1 MSASL
6 DLSLGSDRP
15 TILVVEDDA
24 HIREV
29 LSGLLG
35 ALGYRL
41 LMAVSA
47 EQALDAL
54 NVVRPDL
61 VLTDVHLGAMNGI
74 ELCARLK
81 ADPRYE
87 LMPVVILTSVTDLQ
101 ARVAGLAAGADDFF
115 TKPVEFVELRTRLAA
130 LLRVKMLLGQL
141 ERAESVITTL
151 ALTIEARDPYTL
163 GHCDRLSRY
172 AVAVGEALGLDHEM
186 IRALRLGGY
195 LHDLGK
201 IAVPDGILL
210 KPGPLDPI
218 EQERIRAHAGA
229 GSDLVIGLHSMD
241 LVRPIMRHHHE
252 RWDGSGYPD
261 GLKGEAI
268 PLGARI
274 ISVVD
279 VFDALHTDRPY
290 KAALPRPEAVSLLLR
305 ETEAGYW
312 DPKVVETFLDILRQL
327 KLGSGLTFRHFR
339 GERRSHPHAKKCRN
353 VRPDP

>member
-1 MSASL
+1 VSDSL
-6 DLSLGSDRP
+6 DLSLAAISERP
-15 TILVVEDDA
+15 TILVVEDEP
-24 HIREV
+24 HIRDV
-29 LSGLLG
+29 LAGLLG

-47 EQALDAL
+47 EQALDVL
-54 NVVRPDL
+54 NVVSPDL
-61 VLTDVHLGAMNGI
+61 VLTDVHLGAMSGI

-87 LMPVVILTSVTDLQ
+87 LMPVVILTAVGDLE

-141 ERAESVITTL
+141 ERAEAVITTL

-172 AVAVGEALGLDHEM
+172 AVALGQALGLDPDM
-186 IRALRLGGY
+186 VRALRLGGY

-210 KPGPLDPI
+210 KPGPLDPM
-218 EQERIRAHAGA
+218 EQERIRAHPGA
-229 GSDLVIGLHSMD
+229 GSDLVLGLRSMEP
-241 LVRPIMRHHHE
+241 VRPIMRHHHE
-252 RWDGSGYPD
+252 KWDGSGYPD
-261 GLKGEAI
+261 GLKGAAI

-279 VFDALHTDRPY
+279 VFDALHTERPY
-290 KAALPRPEAVSLLLR
+290 KAALPRSEAVSLLIR
-305 ETEAGYW
+305 ETDAGYW
-312 DPKVVETFLDILRQL
+312 DPKVVETFLEILRQYQ
-327 KLGSGLTFRHFR
+327 
-339 GERRSHPHAKKCRN
+339 
-353 VRPDP
+353 

>member
-1 MSASL
+1 MSDRLELAT
-6 DLSLGSDRP
+6 GADRP
-15 TILVVEDDA
+15 TILVVEDEPR
-24 HIREV
+24 IRDV

-41 LMAVSA
+41 LMAASA
-47 EQALDAL
+47 EQALDVL
-54 NVVRPDL
+54 HVVSPDL
-61 VLTDVHLGAMNGI
+61 VLTDVHLGAMSGV

-87 LMPVVILTSVTDLQ
+87 LTPVVILTAVGDLE

-130 LLRVKMLLGQL
+130 LLRVRALLSQL
-141 ERAESVITTL
+141 DRAEAVITTL

-172 AVAVGEALGLDHEM
+172 AVALGEALGLDREM
-186 IRALRLGGY
+186 LRALRLGGY

-210 KPGPLDPI
+210 KPGPLDSL
-218 EQERIRAHAGA
+218 EQERIRAHPGA
-229 GSDLVIGLHSMD
+229 GSDLVLGLRSLD

-252 RWDGSGYPD
+252 KWDGSGYPD

-279 VFDALHTDRPY
+279 VYDALHTDRPY
-290 KAALPRPEAVSLLLR
+290 KPALPHSDAVSLLIR
-305 ETEAGYW
+305 ETDAGYW
-312 DPKVVETFLDILRQL
+312 DPKIVDTFLEILR
-327 KLGSGLTFRHFR
+327 SYR
-339 GERRSHPHAKKCRN
+339 
-353 VRPDP
+353 

>member
-1 MSASL
+1 MSDSL
-6 DLSLGSDRP
+6 ELGLPSPDRA
-15 TILVVEDDA
+15 TILVVEDDP
-24 HIREV
+24 HIRDA

-35 ALGYRL
+35 TLGYRL
-41 LMAVSA
+41 LMAASA

-54 NVVRPDL
+54 NVVSPDL
-61 VLTDVHLGAMNGI
+61 VLTDVHLGAMSGI

-87 LMPVVILTSVTDLQ
+87 LMPVVILTAVGDLE
-101 ARVAGLAAGADDFF
+101 ARVAGLSAGADDFF
-115 TKPVEFVELRTRLAA
+115 TKPVAFVELRTRLGA
-130 LLRVKMLLGQL
+130 LLRVRLLLSQL
-141 ERAESVITTL
+141 ERAEAVITTL

-172 AVAVGEALGLDHEM
+172 AVAVGEALGLDREM
-186 IRALRLGGY
+186 VRSLRLGGY

-201 IAVPDGILL
+201 ISVPDGILL

-218 EQERIRAHAGA
+218 EQERIRAHPGA
-229 GSDLVIGLHSMD
+229 GSDLVLGLRSLE

-252 RWDGSGYPD
+252 KWDGSGYPD
-261 GLKGEAI
+261 RLKGEAI

-290 KAALPRPEAVSLLLR
+290 KAALSRSEAVSSLIR
-305 ETEAGYW
+305 ETDAGYW
-312 DPKVVETFLDILRQL
+312 DPTVVETFLEILRQYQ
-327 KLGSGLTFRHFR
+327 
-339 GERRSHPHAKKCRN
+339 
-353 VRPDP
+353 

>member
-1 MSASL
+1 MNDKFDPEAAPP
-6 DLSLGSDRP
+6 DRP

-24 HIREV
+24 HIRDV

-35 ALGYRL
+35 TLGYRL
-41 LMAVSA
+41 LMAASA

-54 NVVRPDL
+54 NVVSPDL
-61 VLTDVHLGAMNGI
+61 VLTDVHLGAMSGI

-87 LMPVVILTSVTDLQ
+87 LMPVVILTAVGDLE

-115 TKPVEFVELRTRLAA
+115 TKPVAFVELRTRLGA
-130 LLRVKMLLGQL
+130 LLRVRLLLSQL
-141 ERAESVITTL
+141 ERAEAVITTL

-172 AVAVGEALGLDHEM
+172 AVAVGEALGLDPEM
-186 IRALRLGGY
+186 VRSLRLGGY

-218 EQERIRAHAGA
+218 EQERIRAHPGA
-229 GSDLVIGLHSMD
+229 GSDLVLGLRSME

-252 RWDGSGYPD
+252 KWDGSGYPD
-261 GLKGEAI
+261 HLKGEAI
-268 PLGARI
+268 PLGARV

-290 KAALPRPEAVSLLLR
+290 KAALPRAEAVSTLIR
-305 ETEAGYW
+305 ETDLGYW
-312 DPKVVETFLDILRQL
+312 DPRIVETFLEILRDH
-327 KLGSGLTFRHFR
+327 KHD
-339 GERRSHPHAKKCRN
+339 A
-353 VRPDP
+353 

>member
-1 MSASL
+1 MSDSL
-6 DLSLGSDRP
+6 DLSLDGISERP
-15 TILVVEDDA
+15 TILVVEDEP
-24 HIREV
+24 HIRDV
-29 LSGLLG
+29 LAGLLG

-47 EQALDAL
+47 EQALDVL
-54 NVVRPDL
+54 NVVSPDL
-61 VLTDVHLGAMNGI
+61 VLTDVHLGAMSGI

-87 LMPVVILTSVTDLQ
+87 LMPVVILTAVGDLE
-101 ARVAGLAAGADDFF
+101 ARVAGLAAGVDDFF

-141 ERAESVITTL
+141 ERAEAVITTL

-172 AVAVGEALGLDHEM
+172 AVALGEALGLDHEM
-186 IRALRLGGY
+186 LRALRLGGY

-210 KPGPLDPI
+210 KPGPLDPV
-218 EQERIRAHAGA
+218 EQERIRAHPGA
-229 GSDLVIGLHSMD
+229 GSDLVLGLRSME

-252 RWDGSGYPD
+252 KWDGSGYPD
-261 GLKGEAI
+261 GLKGAAI

-279 VFDALHTDRPY
+279 VFDALHTERPY
-290 KAALPRPEAVSLLLR
+290 KAALPRSEAVSLLIR
-305 ETEAGYW
+305 ETDAGYW
-312 DPKVVETFLDILRQL
+312 DPKVVETFLEILRQY
-327 KLGSGLTFRHFR
+327 
-339 GERRSHPHAKKCRN
+339 E
-353 VRPDP
+353 

>member
-1 MSASL
+1 MSDRL
-6 DLSLGSDRP
+6 DLSAATERP
-15 TILVVEDDA
+15 TILVVEDEPN
-24 HIREV
+24 IREL
-29 LSGLLG
+29 LSGLLR

-41 LMAVSA
+41 LMAASA

-54 NVVRPDL
+54 KVVSPDL
-61 VLTDVHLGAMNGI
+61 VLTDVHLGAMSGI
-74 ELCARLK
+74 ELCAQLK

-87 LMPVVILTSVTDLQ
+87 LLPVVILTAVGDLE

-115 TKPVEFVELRTRLAA
+115 TKPVEFVELSTRLAA
-130 LLRVKMLLGQL
+130 LLRVKTLLSQL
-141 ERAESVITTL
+141 DRAEAVITTL

-172 AVAVGEALGLDHEM
+172 AVALGEALGLDQAM
-186 IRALRLGGY
+186 LRALRLGGY

-210 KPGPLDPI
+210 KPGPLNPM
-218 EQERIRAHAGA
+218 EQERIRAHPGA
-229 GSDLVIGLHSMD
+229 GSDLVLGLRSLE

-261 GLKGEAI
+261 GLKAEAI

-279 VFDALHTDRPY
+279 VYDALHTDRPY
-290 KAALPRPEAVSLLLR
+290 KAALPRSEAVSLLMR
-305 ETEAGYW
+305 ETDAGYW
-312 DPKVVETFLDILRQL
+312 DPKIVDTFLEILRHY
-327 KLGSGLTFRHFR
+327 K
-339 GERRSHPHAKKCRN
+339 
-353 VRPDP
+353 

>member
-1 MSASL
+1 MSDNL
-6 DLSLGSDRP
+6 DLSLDAQSERP
-15 TILVVEDDA
+15 TLLVVEDEP

-41 LMAVSA
+41 LMATSA

-54 NVVRPDL
+54 NVVSPDL
-61 VLTDVHLGAMNGI
+61 VLTDVNLGTMSGI

-87 LMPVVILTSVTDLQ
+87 LMPVVILTAVGDLE

-172 AVAVGEALGLDHEM
+172 AVALGEALGLDHEM
-186 IRALRLGGY
+186 LRALRLGGY

-218 EQERIRAHAGA
+218 EQERIRAHPGA
-229 GSDLVIGLHSMD
+229 GSDLVLGLRSME

-252 RWDGSGYPD
+252 KWDGSGYPD
-261 GLKGEAI
+261 GLKGAAI

-279 VFDALHTDRPY
+279 VFDALHTERPY
-290 KAALPRPEAVSLLLR
+290 KAALSRSDAVSLLIR
-305 ETEAGYW
+305 ETDAGYW
-312 DPKVVETFLDILRQL
+312 DPKVVETFLDILRQH
-327 KLGSGLTFRHFR
+327 K
-339 GERRSHPHAKKCRN
+339 
-353 VRPDP
+353 

>member
-1 MSASL
+1 MSDSL
-6 DLSLGSDRP
+6 DLSLDRISERP
-15 TILVVEDDA
+15 TILVVEDEP

-41 LMAVSA
+41 LMAASA

-54 NVVRPDL
+54 NVVSPDL
-61 VLTDVHLGAMNGI
+61 VLTDVHLGAMSGI

-87 LMPVVILTSVTDLQ
+87 LMPVVILTAVGDLE

-141 ERAESVITTL
+141 ERAEAVITTL

-172 AVAVGEALGLDHEM
+172 AVALGEALGLDHEM
-186 IRALRLGGY
+186 LRALRLGGY

-210 KPGPLDPI
+210 KPGPLDPV
-218 EQERIRAHAGA
+218 EQERIRTHPGA
-229 GSDLVIGLHSMD
+229 GSDLVLGLRSME

-252 RWDGSGYPD
+252 KWDGSGYPD
-261 GLKGEAI
+261 GLKGAAI

-279 VFDALHTDRPY
+279 VFDALHTERPY
-290 KAALPRPEAVSLLLR
+290 KAALPRSEAVSLLIR

-312 DPKVVETFLDILRQL
+312 DPKVVETFLEILRQQ
-327 KLGSGLTFRHFR
+327 
-339 GERRSHPHAKKCRN
+339 
-353 VRPDP
+353 

>member
-1 MSASL
+1 MSDSL
-6 DLSLGSDRP
+6 DLALDAISERP
-15 TILVVEDDA
+15 TILVVEDEP
-24 HIREV
+24 HIRDV
-29 LSGLLG
+29 LAGLLG

-54 NVVRPDL
+54 NVVSPDL
-61 VLTDVHLGAMNGI
+61 VLTDVHLGAMSGI

-87 LMPVVILTSVTDLQ
+87 LMPVVILTAVGDLE

-141 ERAESVITTL
+141 ERAEAVITTL

-172 AVAVGEALGLDHEM
+172 AVALGQALGLDHEM
-186 IRALRLGGY
+186 LRALRLGGY

-210 KPGPLDPI
+210 KPGPLDPM
-218 EQERIRAHAGA
+218 EQERIRAHPGA
-229 GSDLVIGLHSMD
+229 GSDLVLGLRSME

-252 RWDGSGYPD
+252 KWDGSGYPD
-261 GLKGEAI
+261 GLKGAAI

-279 VFDALHTDRPY
+279 VFDALHTERPY
-290 KAALPRPEAVSLLLR
+290 KAALPRSEAVSLLIR
-305 ETEAGYW
+305 ETDAGYW
-312 DPKVVETFLDILRQL
+312 DPKVVETFLEILRQYQ
-327 KLGSGLTFRHFR
+327 
-339 GERRSHPHAKKCRN
+339 
-353 VRPDP
+353 

>member
-1 MSASL
+1 MSDKL
-6 DLSLGSDRP
+6 DLGSAPADRP

-24 HIREV
+24 HIRDV

-35 ALGYRL
+35 TLGYRM
-41 LMAVSA
+41 LMAASA

-54 NVVRPDL
+54 NVVSPDL
-61 VLTDVHLGAMNGI
+61 VLTDVHLGAMSGI
-74 ELCARLK
+74 ELCVRLK

-87 LMPVVILTSVTDLQ
+87 LMPVVILTAVGDLE

-115 TKPVEFVELRTRLAA
+115 TKPVAFVELRTRLGA
-130 LLRVKMLLGQL
+130 LLRVRLLLSQL
-141 ERAESVITTL
+141 ERAEAVITTL

-172 AVAVGEALGLDHEM
+172 AVAVGEALGLDPEM
-186 IRALRLGGY
+186 VRSLRLGGY

-218 EQERIRAHAGA
+218 EYERIRAHPGA
-229 GSDLVIGLHSMD
+229 GSDLVLGLRSME

-252 RWDGSGYPD
+252 KWDGSGYPD

-279 VFDALHTDRPY
+279 VFDALHTERPY
-290 KAALPRPEAVSLLLR
+290 KAALPRSEAVSTLIR
-305 ETEAGYW
+305 ETDLGYW
-312 DPKVVETFLDILRQL
+312 DPRVVETFLEILR
-327 KLGSGLTFRHFR
+327 HFK
-339 GERRSHPHAKKCRN
+339 HDA
-353 VRPDP
+353 

>member
-1 MSASL
+1 MSDSL
-6 DLSLGSDRP
+6 DLSLGVISERP
-15 TILVVEDDA
+15 TILVVEDEP

-29 LSGLLG
+29 LSGLLT

-41 LMAVSA
+41 LMAASA

-54 NVVRPDL
+54 NVVSPDL
-61 VLTDVHLGAMNGI
+61 VLTDVHLGAMSGI

-87 LMPVVILTSVTDLQ
+87 LMPVVILTAVGDLE

-115 TKPVEFVELRTRLAA
+115 TKPVEFVELRTRLTA

-141 ERAESVITTL
+141 DRAEAVITTL

-172 AVAVGEALGLDHEM
+172 AVALGEALGLDHEM
-186 IRALRLGGY
+186 VRALRLGGY

-218 EQERIRAHAGA
+218 EQERIRAHPGA
-229 GSDLVIGLHSMD
+229 GSDLVLGLRSME

-252 RWDGSGYPD
+252 KWDGSGYPD

-279 VFDALHTDRPY
+279 VFDALHTERPY
-290 KAALPRPEAVSLLLR
+290 KPALPRPEAVSLLIR
-305 ETEAGYW
+305 ETSAGYW
-312 DPKVVETFLDILRQL
+312 DPRVVETFLDILRQQ
-327 KLGSGLTFRHFR
+327 
-339 GERRSHPHAKKCRN
+339 
-353 VRPDP
+353 

>member
-1 MSASL
+1 MSDSL
-6 DLSLGSDRP
+6 DLSLDGISERP
-15 TILVVEDDA
+15 TILVVEDEP

-41 LMAVSA
+41 LMAASA

-54 NVVRPDL
+54 NVVSPDL
-61 VLTDVHLGAMNGI
+61 VLTDVHLGAMSGI
-74 ELCARLK
+74 DLCARLK

-87 LMPVVILTSVTDLQ
+87 LMPVVILTAVGDLE

-141 ERAESVITTL
+141 ERAEAVITTL

-172 AVAVGEALGLDHEM
+172 AVALGEALGLDHEM
-186 IRALRLGGY
+186 LRALRLGGY

-210 KPGPLDPI
+210 KPGPLDPV
-218 EQERIRAHAGA
+218 EQERIRAHPGA
-229 GSDLVIGLHSMD
+229 GSDLVLGLRSME

-252 RWDGSGYPD
+252 KWDGSGYPD
-261 GLKGEAI
+261 GLKGAAI

-279 VFDALHTDRPY
+279 VFDALHTERPY
-290 KAALPRPEAVSLLLR
+290 KAALPRAEAVSLLIR
-305 ETEAGYW
+305 ETDAGYW
-312 DPKVVETFLDILRQL
+312 DPKVVETFLEILRQYQ
-327 KLGSGLTFRHFR
+327 
-339 GERRSHPHAKKCRN
+339 
-353 VRPDP
+353 

>member
-1 MSASL
+1 MSASR
-6 DLSLGSDRP
+6 DLEATLPDRP

-24 HIREV
+24 HIREI

-35 ALGYRL
+35 TLGYRL
-41 LMAVSA
+41 MMAASA
-47 EQALDAL
+47 EQALEAL
-54 NVVRPDL
+54 NVVSPDL
-61 VLTDVHLGAMNGI
+61 VLTDVHLGAMSGI

-87 LMPVVILTSVTDLQ
+87 LMPVVILTSVNDLQ

-172 AVAVGEALGLDHEM
+172 AVALGEALGLDHEM
-186 IRALRLGGY
+186 LRALRLGGY

-210 KPGPLDPI
+210 KPGPLDPM
-218 EQERIRAHAGA
+218 EYERIRAHPGA
-229 GSDLVIGLHSMD
+229 GSDLVLGLRSME

-252 RWDGSGYPD
+252 KWDGSGYPD

-290 KAALPRPEAVSLLLR
+290 KAALPRSEAVSTLIR
-305 ETEAGYW
+305 ETDAGYW
-312 DPKVVETFLDILRQL
+312 DPRVVETFLEILR
-327 KLGSGLTFRHFR
+327 HFK
-339 GERRSHPHAKKCRN
+339 H
-353 VRPDP
+353 DT

>member
-1 MSASL
+1 MGADPL
-6 DLSLGSDRP
+6 DPSRAVALAERP

-29 LSGLLG
+29 LAGLLG

-41 LMAVSA
+41 LMATSA
-47 EQALDAL
+47 ERAQETL
-54 NVVRPDL
+54 NVVSPDL
-61 VLTDVHLGAMNGI
+61 VLTDVHLGAMSGI

-87 LMPVVILTSVTDLQ
+87 LMPVVILTAVGDLE
-101 ARVAGLAAGADDFF
+101 ARVAGLAAGADAFF

-130 LLRVKMLLGQL
+130 LLRVKTLLGQL
-141 ERAESVITTL
+141 ERAEAVITTL

-172 AVAVGEALGLDHEM
+172 AVAVGDALGLDPEM
-186 IRALRLGGY
+186 KRALRLGGY

-210 KPGPLDPI
+210 KPGPLDPV
-218 EQERIRAHAGA
+218 EQERIRAHPGA
-229 GSDLVIGLHSMD
+229 GSDLVLGLRSME

-252 RWDGSGYPD
+252 KWDGSGYPD

-290 KAALPRPEAVSLLLR
+290 KSALSRSDTVSLLIR
-305 ETEAGYW
+305 ETDAGYW
-312 DPKVVETFLDILRQL
+312 DPRIVDTFLGVLRN
-327 KLGSGLTFRHFR
+327 T
-339 GERRSHPHAKKCRN
+339 E
-353 VRPDP
+353 

>member
-1 MSASL
+1 VSDSL
-6 DLSLGSDRP
+6 DLSLGVISERP
-15 TILVVEDDA
+15 TILVVEDEP

-29 LSGLLG
+29 LSGLLT
-35 ALGYRL
+35 ALGCRL
-41 LMAVSA
+41 LMAASA

-54 NVVRPDL
+54 NVVSPDL
-61 VLTDVHLGAMNGI
+61 VLTDVHLGAMSGI

-87 LMPVVILTSVTDLQ
+87 LMPVVILTAVGDLE

-115 TKPVEFVELRTRLAA
+115 TKPVEFVELRTRLTA

-141 ERAESVITTL
+141 DRAEAVITTL

-172 AVAVGEALGLDHEM
+172 AVALGEALGLDHEM
-186 IRALRLGGY
+186 VRALRLGGY

-218 EQERIRAHAGA
+218 EQERIRAHPGA
-229 GSDLVIGLHSMD
+229 GSDLVLGLRSME

-252 RWDGSGYPD
+252 KWDGSGYPD

-279 VFDALHTDRPY
+279 VFDALHTERPY
-290 KAALPRPEAVSLLLR
+290 KPALPRAEAVSLLIR
-305 ETEAGYW
+305 ETSAGYW
-312 DPKVVETFLDILRQL
+312 DPKVVETFLDILRQQ
-327 KLGSGLTFRHFR
+327 
-339 GERRSHPHAKKCRN
+339 
-353 VRPDP
+353 

>member
-6 DLSLGSDRP
+6 DLEMTAPDRP

-35 ALGYRL
+35 TLGYRL
-41 LMAVSA
+41 LMAASA

-54 NVVRPDL
+54 NVVSPDL
-61 VLTDVHLGAMNGI
+61 VLTDVHLGAMSGI
-74 ELCARLK
+74 ELCVRLK

-87 LMPVVILTSVTDLQ
+87 LMPVVILTAVGDLE

-115 TKPVEFVELRTRLAA
+115 TKPVAFVELRTRLGA
-130 LLRVKMLLGQL
+130 LLRVRLLLSQL
-141 ERAESVITTL
+141 ERAEAVITTL

-172 AVAVGEALGLDHEM
+172 AVAVGEGLGLDPEM
-186 IRALRLGGY
+186 VRSLRLGGY

-218 EQERIRAHAGA
+218 EYERIRAHPGA
-229 GSDLVIGLHSMD
+229 GSDLVLGLRSME

-252 RWDGSGYPD
+252 KWDGSGYPD

-279 VFDALHTDRPY
+279 VFDALHTERPY
-290 KAALPRPEAVSLLLR
+290 KAALSRSEAVSTLIR
-305 ETEAGYW
+305 ETDLGYW
-312 DPKVVETFLDILRQL
+312 DPRVVETFLEILR
-327 KLGSGLTFRHFR
+327 HFK
-339 GERRSHPHAKKCRN
+339 HDA
-353 VRPDP
+353 

>member
-1 MSASL
+1 MSAKL
-6 DLSLGSDRP
+6 DLGSSPADRP

-24 HIREV
+24 HIRDV

-35 ALGYRL
+35 TLGYRM
-41 LMAVSA
+41 LMAASA

-54 NVVRPDL
+54 NVVSPDL
-61 VLTDVHLGAMNGI
+61 VLTDVHLGAMSGI
-74 ELCARLK
+74 ELCVRLK

-87 LMPVVILTSVTDLQ
+87 LMPVVILTAVGDLE

-115 TKPVEFVELRTRLAA
+115 TKPVAFVELRTRLGV
-130 LLRVKMLLGQL
+130 LLRVRLLLSQL
-141 ERAESVITTL
+141 ERAEAVITTL

-172 AVAVGEALGLDHEM
+172 AVAVGEGLGLDPEM
-186 IRALRLGGY
+186 VRSLRLGGY

-218 EQERIRAHAGA
+218 EYERIRAHPGA
-229 GSDLVIGLHSMD
+229 GSDLVLGLRSME

-252 RWDGSGYPD
+252 KWDGSGYPD

-279 VFDALHTDRPY
+279 VFDALHTERPY
-290 KAALPRPEAVSLLLR
+290 KAALSRSEAVSTLIR
-305 ETEAGYW
+305 ETDLGYW
-312 DPKVVETFLDILRQL
+312 DPRVVETFLEVL
-327 KLGSGLTFRHFR
+327 RHFK
-339 GERRSHPHAKKCRN
+339 HDA
-353 VRPDP
+353 

>member
-1 MSASL
+1 MSTRL
-6 DLSLGSDRP
+6 DLGPRVVFDRP
-15 TILVVEDDA
+15 TILVVEDEP

-41 LMAVSA
+41 LMAASA

-54 NVVRPDL
+54 SVVTPDL
-61 VLTDVHLGAMNGI
+61 VLTDVHLGAMSGI
-74 ELCARLK
+74 ELCAQLK

-87 LMPVVILTSVTDLQ
+87 LMPVVILTAVGDLE

-115 TKPVEFVELRTRLAA
+115 TKPVEFVELRTRLGA
-130 LLRVKMLLGQL
+130 LLRVRQLLSQL
-141 ERAESVITTL
+141 DRAEAVITTL

-172 AVAVGEALGLDHEM
+172 AVALGEALGLDQEM
-186 IRALRLGGY
+186 LRALRLGGY

-210 KPGPLDPI
+210 KPGPLDPL
-218 EQERIRAHAGA
+218 EQERIRAHPGA
-229 GSDLVIGLHSMD
+229 GSDLVLGLRSLE

-252 RWDGSGYPD
+252 KWDGSGYPD

-290 KAALPRPEAVSLLLR
+290 KTALSRSDAVSLLIR
-305 ETEAGYW
+305 ETDAGYW
-312 DPKVVETFLDILRQL
+312 DPRVVDSFLEILRHYQ
-327 KLGSGLTFRHFR
+327 HD
-339 GERRSHPHAKKCRN
+339 A
-353 VRPDP
+353 

>member
-1 MSASL
+1 VSDSL
-6 DLSLGSDRP
+6 DLSLDAISERP
-15 TILVVEDDA
+15 TILVVEDEP
-24 HIREV
+24 HIRDV
-29 LSGLLG
+29 LAGLLG

-47 EQALDAL
+47 EQALDVL
-54 NVVRPDL
+54 NVVSPDL
-61 VLTDVHLGAMNGI
+61 VLTDVHLGAMSGI

-81 ADPRYE
+81 TDPRYE
-87 LMPVVILTSVTDLQ
+87 LMPVVILTAVGDLE

-141 ERAESVITTL
+141 ERAEAVITTL

-172 AVAVGEALGLDHEM
+172 AVALGQALGLDPDM
-186 IRALRLGGY
+186 VRALRLGGY

-210 KPGPLDPI
+210 KPGPLDPM
-218 EQERIRAHAGA
+218 EQERIRAHPGA
-229 GSDLVIGLHSMD
+229 GSDLVLGLRSME

-252 RWDGSGYPD
+252 KWDGSGYPD
-261 GLKGEAI
+261 GLKGAAI

-279 VFDALHTDRPY
+279 VFDALHTERPY
-290 KAALPRPEAVSLLLR
+290 KAALPRSEAVSLLIR
-305 ETEAGYW
+305 ETDAGYW
-312 DPKVVETFLDILRQL
+312 DPKVVETFLEILRQYQ
-327 KLGSGLTFRHFR
+327 
-339 GERRSHPHAKKCRN
+339 
-353 VRPDP
+353 

>member
-1 MSASL
+1 VSDSLELSL
-6 DLSLGSDRP
+6 DAISERP
-15 TILVVEDDA
+15 TILVVEDEP
-24 HIREV
+24 HIRDV
-29 LSGLLG
+29 LAGLLG

-47 EQALDAL
+47 EQALDVL
-54 NVVRPDL
+54 NVVSPDL
-61 VLTDVHLGAMNGI
+61 VLTDVHLGAMSGI

-87 LMPVVILTSVTDLQ
+87 LMPVVILTAVGDLE

-141 ERAESVITTL
+141 ERAEAVITTL

-172 AVAVGEALGLDHEM
+172 AVALGQALGLDPDM
-186 IRALRLGGY
+186 VRALRLGGY

-210 KPGPLDPI
+210 KPGPLDPM
-218 EQERIRAHAGA
+218 EQERIRAHPGA
-229 GSDLVIGLHSMD
+229 GSNLVLGLRSME

-252 RWDGSGYPD
+252 KWDGSGYPD
-261 GLKGEAI
+261 GLKGAAI

-279 VFDALHTDRPY
+279 VFDALHTERPY
-290 KAALPRPEAVSLLLR
+290 KAALPRSEAVSLLIR
-305 ETEAGYW
+305 ETDAGYW
-312 DPKVVETFLDILRQL
+312 DPKVVETFLEILRQYQ
-327 KLGSGLTFRHFR
+327 
-339 GERRSHPHAKKCRN
+339 
-353 VRPDP
+353 

>member
-1 MSASL
+1 MSGRFELES
-6 DLSLGSDRP
+6 SPPDRP

-41 LMAVSA
+41 LMAGSA

-54 NVVRPDL
+54 NVVSPDL
-61 VLTDVHLGAMNGI
+61 VLTDVHLGAMSGI

-81 ADPRYE
+81 GDPRHE
-87 LMPVVILTSVTDLQ
+87 LMPVVILTAVGDLT

-130 LLRVKMLLGQL
+130 LLRVKLLLGQL
-141 ERAESVITTL
+141 ERAEAVITTL

-172 AVAVGEALGLDHEM
+172 AVAVGEALGLDQDM
-186 IRALRLGGY
+186 VRSLRLGGY

-210 KPGPLDPI
+210 KPGPLDPV
-218 EQERIRAHAGA
+218 EQERIRAHPGT
-229 GSDLVIGLHSMD
+229 GSDLVLGLRSLD

-252 RWDGSGYPD
+252 KWDGSGYPD

-290 KAALPRPEAVSLLLR
+290 KSALSRPEAVSTLIR
-305 ETEAGYW
+305 ETDAGYW
-312 DPKVVETFLDILRQL
+312 DPRIVEIFLDVLR
-327 KLGSGLTFRHFR
+327 H
-339 GERRSHPHAKKCRN
+339 
-353 VRPDP
+353 

>member
-1 MSASL
+1 MSAKL
-6 DLSLGSDRP
+6 DLGSSPADRP

-24 HIREV
+24 HIRDV

-35 ALGYRL
+35 TLGYRM
-41 LMAVSA
+41 LMAASA

-54 NVVRPDL
+54 NVVSPDL
-61 VLTDVHLGAMNGI
+61 VLTDVHLGAMSGI
-74 ELCARLK
+74 ELCVRLK

-87 LMPVVILTSVTDLQ
+87 LMPVVILTAVGDLE

-115 TKPVEFVELRTRLAA
+115 TKPVAFVELRTRLGV
-130 LLRVKMLLGQL
+130 LLRVRLLLSQL
-141 ERAESVITTL
+141 ERAEAVITTL

-172 AVAVGEALGLDHEM
+172 AVAVGEGLGLDPEM
-186 IRALRLGGY
+186 VRSLRLGGY

-218 EQERIRAHAGA
+218 EYERIRAHPGA
-229 GSDLVIGLHSMD
+229 GSDLVLGLRSME

-252 RWDGSGYPD
+252 KWDGSGYPD

-279 VFDALHTDRPY
+279 VFDALHTERPY
-290 KAALPRPEAVSLLLR
+290 KAALSRSEAVSTLIR
-305 ETEAGYW
+305 ETDLGYW
-312 DPKVVETFLDILRQL
+312 DPRVVETFLEILR
-327 KLGSGLTFRHFR
+327 HFK
-339 GERRSHPHAKKCRN
+339 H
-353 VRPDP
+353 DT

>member
-1 MSASL
+1 MSDSL
-6 DLSLGSDRP
+6 DLSLDAISERP
-15 TILVVEDDA
+15 TILVVEDEP
-24 HIREV
+24 HIRDV
-29 LSGLLG
+29 LAGLLG

-47 EQALDAL
+47 EQALDVL
-54 NVVRPDL
+54 NVVSPDL
-61 VLTDVHLGAMNGI
+61 VLTDVHLGAMSGI

-87 LMPVVILTSVTDLQ
+87 LMPVVILTAVGDLE

-115 TKPVEFVELRTRLAA
+115 TKPMEFVELRTRLAA

-141 ERAESVITTL
+141 ERAETVITTL

-172 AVAVGEALGLDHEM
+172 AVALGQALGLDPDM
-186 IRALRLGGY
+186 VRALRLGGY

-210 KPGPLDPI
+210 KPGPLDPM
-218 EQERIRAHAGA
+218 EQERIRAHPGA
-229 GSDLVIGLHSMD
+229 GSDLVLGLRSME

-252 RWDGSGYPD
+252 KWDCSGYPD
-261 GLKGEAI
+261 GLKGAAI

-279 VFDALHTDRPY
+279 VFDALHTERPY
-290 KAALPRPEAVSLLLR
+290 KAALPRSEAVSLLIR
-305 ETEAGYW
+305 ETDAGYW
-312 DPKVVETFLDILRQL
+312 DPKVVETFLEILRQYQ
-327 KLGSGLTFRHFR
+327 
-339 GERRSHPHAKKCRN
+339 
-353 VRPDP
+353 

>member
-1 MSASL
+1 MSDSL
-6 DLSLGSDRP
+6 DLSLDGISERP
-15 TILVVEDDA
+15 TILVVEDEP

-41 LMAVSA
+41 LMAASA

-54 NVVRPDL
+54 NVVSPDL
-61 VLTDVHLGAMNGI
+61 VLTDVHLGAMSGI

-87 LMPVVILTSVTDLQ
+87 LMPVVILTAVGDLE
-101 ARVAGLAAGADDFF
+101 ARVAGLAAGVDDFF

-141 ERAESVITTL
+141 ERAEAVITTL

-172 AVAVGEALGLDHEM
+172 AVALGQALGLDPDM
-186 IRALRLGGY
+186 VRALRLGGY

-210 KPGPLDPI
+210 KPGPLDPV
-218 EQERIRAHAGA
+218 EQERIRAHPGA
-229 GSDLVIGLHSMD
+229 GSDLVLGLRSME

-252 RWDGSGYPD
+252 KWDGSGYPD
-261 GLKGEAI
+261 GLKGAAI

-279 VFDALHTDRPY
+279 VFDALHTERPY
-290 KAALPRPEAVSLLLR
+290 KAALPRSEAVSLLIR
-305 ETEAGYW
+305 ETDAGYW
-312 DPKVVETFLDILRQL
+312 DPKVVETFLEILRQY
-327 KLGSGLTFRHFR
+327 
-339 GERRSHPHAKKCRN
+339 E
-353 VRPDP
+353 

>member
-1 MSASL
+1 MSDSL
-6 DLSLGSDRP
+6 DLSLGPISERP
-15 TILVVEDDA
+15 TILVVEDEP

-41 LMAVSA
+41 LMAASA
-47 EQALDAL
+47 EQALDTV
-54 NVVRPDL
+54 NVVSPDL
-61 VLTDVHLGAMNGI
+61 VLTDVHLGAMSGI

-87 LMPVVILTSVTDLQ
+87 LMPVVILTAVGDLE

-130 LLRVKMLLGQL
+130 LLRVKILLGQL
-141 ERAESVITTL
+141 ERAEAVITTL

-186 IRALRLGGY
+186 VRALRLGGY

-218 EQERIRAHAGA
+218 EQERIRAHPGA
-229 GSDLVIGLHSMD
+229 GSDLVLGLRSME

-252 RWDGSGYPD
+252 KWDGSGYPD
-261 GLKGEAI
+261 RLKGEAI

-279 VFDALHTDRPY
+279 VFDALHTERPY
-290 KAALPRPEAVSLLLR
+290 KAALSRSEAVSLLIR
-305 ETEAGYW
+305 ETDAGYW
-312 DPKVVETFLDILRQL
+312 DPKVVETFLEILR
-327 KLGSGLTFRHFR
+327 HY
-339 GERRSHPHAKKCRN
+339 E
-353 VRPDP
+353 

>member
-1 MSASL
+1 MSDSL
-6 DLSLGSDRP
+6 DLALDAISERP
-15 TILVVEDDA
+15 TILVVEDEP

-29 LSGLLG
+29 LAGLLG

-54 NVVRPDL
+54 NVVSPDL
-61 VLTDVHLGAMNGI
+61 VLTDVHLGAMSGI

-87 LMPVVILTSVTDLQ
+87 LMPVVILTAVGDLE

-141 ERAESVITTL
+141 ERAEAVITTL

-172 AVAVGEALGLDHEM
+172 AVALGQALGLDHEM
-186 IRALRLGGY
+186 LRALRLGGY

-210 KPGPLDPI
+210 KPGPLDPM
-218 EQERIRAHAGA
+218 EQEQIRAHPGA
-229 GSDLVIGLHSMD
+229 GSDLVLGLRSME

-252 RWDGSGYPD
+252 KWDGSGYPD
-261 GLKGEAI
+261 GLKGAAI

-279 VFDALHTDRPY
+279 VFDALHTERPY
-290 KAALPRPEAVSLLLR
+290 KAALPRAEAVSLLIR
-305 ETEAGYW
+305 ETDAGYW
-312 DPKVVETFLDILRQL
+312 DPKVVETFLEILRQY
-327 KLGSGLTFRHFR
+327 K
-339 GERRSHPHAKKCRN
+339 
-353 VRPDP
+353 

>member
-1 MSASL
+1 MSDSLELSL
-6 DLSLGSDRP
+6 DAISERP
-15 TILVVEDDA
+15 TILVVEDEP
-24 HIREV
+24 HIRDV
-29 LSGLLG
+29 LAGLLG

-47 EQALDAL
+47 EQALDVL
-54 NVVRPDL
+54 NVVSPDL
-61 VLTDVHLGAMNGI
+61 VLTDVHLGAMSGI

-87 LMPVVILTSVTDLQ
+87 LMPVVILTAVGDLE

-141 ERAESVITTL
+141 ERAEAVITTL

-172 AVAVGEALGLDHEM
+172 AVALGQALGLDPDM
-186 IRALRLGGY
+186 VRALRLGGY

-210 KPGPLDPI
+210 KPGPLDPM
-218 EQERIRAHAGA
+218 EQERIRAHPGA
-229 GSDLVIGLHSMD
+229 GSDLVLGLRSME

-252 RWDGSGYPD
+252 KWDGSGYPD
-261 GLKGEAI
+261 GLKGAAI

-279 VFDALHTDRPY
+279 VFDALHTERPY
-290 KAALPRPEAVSLLLR
+290 KAALPRSEAVSLLIR
-305 ETEAGYW
+305 ETDAGYW
-312 DPKVVETFLDILRQL
+312 DPKVVETFLEILRQYQ
-327 KLGSGLTFRHFR
+327 
-339 GERRSHPHAKKCRN
+339 
-353 VRPDP
+353 

>member
-1 MSASL
+1 MSAKL
-6 DLSLGSDRP
+6 DLGSSPADRP

-24 HIREV
+24 HIRDV

-35 ALGYRL
+35 TLGYRM
-41 LMAVSA
+41 LMAASA

-54 NVVRPDL
+54 NVVSPDL
-61 VLTDVHLGAMNGI
+61 VLTDVHLGAMSGI
-74 ELCARLK
+74 ELCVRLK

-87 LMPVVILTSVTDLQ
+87 LMPVVILTAVGDLE

-115 TKPVEFVELRTRLAA
+115 TKPVAFVELRTRLGA
-130 LLRVKMLLGQL
+130 LLRVRLLLSQL
-141 ERAESVITTL
+141 ERAEAVITTL

-172 AVAVGEALGLDHEM
+172 AVAVGEGLGLDPEM
-186 IRALRLGGY
+186 VRSLRLGGY

-201 IAVPDGILL
+201 IAVPDGVLL

-218 EQERIRAHAGA
+218 EYERIRAHPGA
-229 GSDLVIGLHSMD
+229 GSDLVLGLRSME

-252 RWDGSGYPD
+252 KWDGSGYPD

-279 VFDALHTDRPY
+279 VFDALHTERPY
-290 KAALPRPEAVSLLLR
+290 KAALSRSEAVSTLIR
-305 ETEAGYW
+305 ETDLGYW
-312 DPKVVETFLDILRQL
+312 DPRVVESFLEILR
-327 KLGSGLTFRHFR
+327 HFK
-339 GERRSHPHAKKCRN
+339 HDA
-353 VRPDP
+353 